1 MRARLVTGLVVALVV
16 ALLSA
21 AVLGRIALVQWRNA
35 SALQTY
41 ATSLENANTALRG
54 RLLAIPDELA
64 RQRKARQE
72 AEHALDQDPDWS
84 RGAVPG
90 PVSDGL
96 CKRLRCR

>member
-1 MRARLVTGLVVALVV
+1 MRARLVIGLAVALVV
-16 ALLSA
+16 ALLST
-21 AVLGRIALVQWRNA
+21 AVLGRIAFVQWRNV
-35 SALQTY
+35 SILQTY
-41 ATSLENANTALRG
+41 ATSLEEANTALRG
-54 RLLAIPDELA
+54 RLLAMPDELA

-72 AEHALDQDPDWS
+72 ADRAIEQDPDWS

>member
-1 MRARLVTGLVVALVV
+1 MRARLVIGLIVALV
-16 ALLSA
+16 LST

-41 ATSLENANTALRG
+41 ATSLENANKALRG
-54 RLLAIPDELA
+54 RLLAMPDELA

-72 AEHALDQDPDWS
+72 ADRALEQDPDWS